1 MLGEAVSVR
10 VEEVLG
16 EGDLEEMREGEAQGV
31 REAAAVELVEGHPL
45 WECVTE
51 GEKLPERE

>member
-1 MLGEAVSVR
+1 MLEEGMSVI

-31 REAAAVELVEGHPL
+31 REAAAVELVEGQPL